1 MRYPCTDVPWSGPIT
16 TPREQECEAIRRAPA
31 YDMAAARAYLDV
43 MPRLRALTEGLRDA
57 EEPIAFGPATPGAIA
72 FERLRREIGRLCGG
86 GHKVSLIMA
95 DAATQSGVAFRSA
108 ERMCTQSTVKAIY
121 VGAVLESR
129 PQALAENGQY
139 MRDAI
144 VLSSNLAYERLRAIY
159 GKAPIRAWCRE
170 AGVDERFADPD
181 YPRDK
186 TARDMFLLWTRL
198 YRFLNGGADREN
210 FAAYYAGSVASAA
223 RERLGGRYPVQTKAG
238 WENGLDESRDYDPA
252 APIPARFTD
261 GDPLNDEC
269 AINDT
274 GIVYTPRGPY
284 LFVIY
289 TDHPFGIFRNYTTP
303 NPLLRVTE
311 ALCEVQKSLEA

>member
-1 MRYPCTDVPWSGPIT
+1 MLFPRDDIPWSGPIAL
-16 TPREQECEAIRRAPA
+16 PREQECEAIRRAPA
-31 YDMAAARAYLDV
+31 YDVAAARAYIDV
-43 MPRLRALTEGLRDA
+43 MPRLRALTEGLWDA
-57 EEPIAFGPATPGAIA
+57 EEPIAFGPASPGTIP
-72 FERLRREIGRLCGG
+72 FERLRREIGRLCAC

-108 ERMCTQSTVKAIY
+108 ARMCTQSTVKAVY
-121 VGAVLESR
+121 VGAVLENR

-144 VLSSNLAYERLRAIY
+144 VLSSNLAYERLRTIY
-159 GKAPIRAWCRE
+159 GPGPLRAWCRE
-170 AGVDERFADPD
+170 AGVDDSFAAAD

-186 TARDMFLLWTRL
+186 TARDMFRLWTRL
-198 YRFLNGGADREN
+198 YRFLNGGADRHN
-210 FAAYYAGSVASAA
+210 FAAYYAGSIASAA
-223 RERLGGRYPVQTKAG
+223 RERLGGRYPVQSKAG
-238 WENGLDESRDYDPA
+238 WENGLDESADYDPA

-289 TDHPFGIFRNYTTP
+289 TDRPFGIFRNYTTP